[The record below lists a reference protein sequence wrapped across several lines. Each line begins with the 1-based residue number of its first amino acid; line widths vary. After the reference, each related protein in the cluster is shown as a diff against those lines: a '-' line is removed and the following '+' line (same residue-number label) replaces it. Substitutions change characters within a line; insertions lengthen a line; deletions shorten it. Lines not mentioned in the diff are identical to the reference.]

1 MNTLILEKK
10 KTLLEVKERLISE
23 NLVRTLNSLM
33 RVEHKEPICKKKGTS
48 NEFDF
53 KYFLQKMCK
62 FLLKHQLFAPKS
74 PKINLT
80 IN

>member
-33 RVEHKEPICKKKGTS
+33 RVEHKEPICKKKELQMNLTS
-48 NEFDF
+48 NTFYRKCASF
-53 KYFLQKMCK
+53 Y
-62 FLLKHQLFAPKS
+62 
-74 PKINLT
+74 
-80 IN
+80 